1 MIMKRVIL
9 PIILAM
15 LALAVSAQLP
25 QFNSD
30 DYDGWIYN
38 NPNVT
43 LSPSFIASGR
53 VTFYVNSEGMALTLT
68 SPLFNCQGIDNIN
81 ADVLWYTKYFK
92 DNKFV
97 LDKASLTL
105 VIEDGDG
112 HPLDSVTCVPTT
124 PGVSTHQLSMSLPVP
139 PGLTTARLRF
149 VSWTG
154 DVVSNGAIKNAVFT
168 SSGAAPVNT
177 PGDVNGNGYVDIA
190 DVTILID
197 YLLDSSGDILENEA
211 DVDQDSTVSIN
222 DVTTLIDILLGS

>member
-81 ADVLWYTKYFK
+81 AD
-92 DNKFV
+92 
-97 LDKASLTL
+97 
-105 VIEDGDG
+105 
-112 HPLDSVTCVPTT
+112 
-124 PGVSTHQLSMSLPVP
+124 
-139 PGLTTARLRF
+139 
-149 VSWTG
+149 
-154 DVVSNGAIKNAVFT
+154 
-168 SSGAAPVNT
+168 
-177 PGDVNGNGYVDIA
+177 
-190 DVTILID
+190 
-197 YLLDSSGDILENEA
+197 
-211 DVDQDSTVSIN
+211 
-222 DVTTLIDILLGS
+222 